1 MLFRSYVPENV
12 GEFKMCLLAKLLAKL
27 QATMIY
33 AVGLVKRTDIFMWTM
48 TRRDKVMLSLLD
60 P

>member
-12 GEFKMCLLAKLLAKL
+12 GEFKMCLLAKLLAYL
-27 QATMIY
+27 QTTVIY
-33 AVGLVKRTDIFMWTM
+33 VVGLVKRTDIFM
-48 TRRDKVMLSLLD
+48 LSLLD

>member
-12 GEFKMCLLAKLLAKL
+12 GEFKMCLLAYL
-27 QATMIY
+27 QATVIY
-33 AVGLVKRTDIFMWTM
+33 AEGLVKRTDTFMWTKAL
-48 TRRDKVMLSLLD
+48 RDKVMLSLLD